1 VAGALDTGLR
11 SFEACL
17 EGSPATIPGGGVV
30 SQVQQVIKNSSG
42 DEQRDQM
49 EDRLRLHDLPEMLT
63 VEEVA
68 AILRIPA
75 KTVYLL
81 IQRKELPARKVGRQ
95 IRVSQQSLR
104 TYMETPG

>member
-1 VAGALDTGLR
+1 
-11 SFEACL
+11 
-17 EGSPATIPGGGVV
+17 
-30 SQVQQVIKNSSG
+30 
-42 DEQRDQM
+42 M

-81 IQRKELPARKVGRQ
+81 IQRKEIPARKVGRQ